1 MFVIRK
7 KNSENSGE
15 KLTILFFLQQNCD
28 FFKTVSLIKV
38 SYFAFLYQSRQIKD
52 IVHFSCD
59 DINATN
65 LAINT
70 TFNLCS
76 LWVTDTM
83 YRNKRLI
90 NLEIKFFFTLRKM
103 TIHLLDLPYNF
114 LHAKKEVKT

>member
-83 YRNKRLI
+83 YRSKRLI

-103 TIHLLDLPYNF
+103 TIHLLDLRYNF
-114 LHAKKEVKT
+114 LHAKKEVKI